1 MCIDSD
7 RLRMYIHGTR
17 ASISNMSGV
26 GIIGPVK
33 GAKWRG
39 SQIELHA
46 TIAQDECIN
55 VSGSQQWVS
64 TVSYSSV
71 HRLVH
76 VILRVVT

>member
-26 GIIGPVK
+26 GIIGLVK

-39 SQIELHA
+39 VPNRAPSHSC
-46 TIAQDECIN
+46 T
-55 VSGSQQWVS
+55 
-64 TVSYSSV
+64 
-71 HRLVH
+71 R
-76 VILRVVT
+76 